1 MYKILTEKNEIL
13 GYVDAPNYVKKIDTG
28 IVPCV
33 PVEGRGI
40 TFKGVVYNLLGWH
53 DFDGADTAYPS
64 MVTDAEMLEIA
75 NGKTTKTVSGMESLL
90 GNEQSRQEAVELR
103 RALQLFVQ
111 STVPVDDESKA
122 MEYASIY
129 PTWEEL
135 LATKQT
141 YPAKTIFSWG
151 VTAGGDK
158 QLWSFISSYTPQEI
172 YTPDQDI
179 SHYKKV
185 GVTEEGYEVW
195 TQPLCAEDA
204 YRIGDIAYHIDGL
217 WIVTQGDA
225 AGLNVWEP
233 GVFGWERYTPED
245 PEGPEEPDPEE
256 PVEPSQYPAWEDMTT
271 GTVLN
276 VGDYFTYQGKT
287 YRVLRALTVT
297 PGWEPPALLND
308 FYEEVTA

>member
-1 MYKILTEKNEIL
+1 MYKIQTDQGTIL
-13 GYVDAPNYVKKIDTG
+13 GYVDTPAWVKLKDSSP
-28 IVPCV
+28 VPCV
-33 PVEGRGI
+33 PVEAS
-40 TFKGVVYNLLGWH
+40 GVSYGGTVYNLLGHH
-53 DFDGADTAYPS
+53 DWPDNPTAFPS
-64 MVTDAEMLEIA
+64 LVTDGEMLQIA
-75 NGKTTKTVSGMESLL
+75 NAKNSQTVNGMESLL
-90 GNEQSRQEAVELR
+90 GHEQTRQEALELR

-151 VTAGGDK
+151 TTEGGDK
-158 QLWSFISSYTPQEI
+158 QLWSFISDYQPQEI
-172 YTPDQDI
+172 YTPDQDN

-185 GVTEEGYEVW
+185 GITEDGYEVW

-217 WIVTQGDA
+217 WKCTQGDG

-233 GVFGWERYTPED
+233 GVFGWERYTPEE
-245 PEGPEEPDPEE
+245 PE
-256 PVEPSQYPAWEDMTT
+256 EPSQYPAWEEMTV
-271 GTVLN
+271 GTALH

-287 YRVLRALTVT
+287 YKVLREMTVT

-308 FYEEVTA
+308 YYEEVAA

>member
-1 MYKILTEKNEIL
+1 MYKILKGGEL
-13 GYVDAPNYVKKIDTG
+13 LAYVETVRYIKRHANGCYTPCEPGEAQG
-28 IVPCV
+28 IALNSVA
-33 PVEGRGI
+33 
-40 TFKGVVYNLLGWH
+40 YNLPGH
-53 DFDGADTAYPS
+53 TEIDGEEAIPVLMTEQEYGGYIGDT
-64 MVTDAEMLEIA
+64 LQ
-75 NGKTTKTVSGMESLL
+75 TTSGMESLL
-90 GNEQSRQEAVELR
+90 GHEQTRQEALELR

-151 VTAGGDK
+151 TTEGGDK
-158 QLWSFISSYTPQEI
+158 QLWSFISDYQPQEI

-185 GVTEEGYEVW
+185 GVTEDGYDIW
-195 TQPLCAEDA
+195 SQPLGATDCWKL
-204 YRIGDIAYHIDGL
+204 GDIVWHKDQL
-217 WIVTQGDA
+217 WIGTQADA
-225 AGLNVWEP
+225 AGNIPWEP
-233 GVFGWERYTPED
+233 GVAGWSPYN
-245 PEGPEEPDPEE
+245 PEEPDPEE
-256 PVEPSQYPAWEDMTT
+256 PVEPSQYPAWEEMTV
-271 GTVLN
+271 GTALH

-287 YRVLRALTVT
+287 YKVLREMTVT

-308 FYEEVTA
+308 YYEEVAA

>member
-1 MYKILTEKNEIL
+1 MYKIQTDQGTIL
-13 GYVDAPNYVKKIDTG
+13 GYVDTPAWVKLQDSSP
-28 IVPCV
+28 VPCV
-33 PVEGRGI
+33 PVEAS
-40 TFKGVVYNLLGWH
+40 GVSYGGTVYNLLGHNDWP
-53 DFDGADTAYPS
+53 DNPTAFPS
-64 MVTDAEMLEIA
+64 LVTDGEMLQIA
-75 NGKTTKTVSGMESLL
+75 NAKNSQTVGGMESLL
-90 GNEQSRQEAVELR
+90 GHEQTRQEALELR

-151 VTAGGDK
+151 ATEGGDK
-158 QLWSFISSYTPQEI
+158 QLWSFISDYQPQKI

-185 GVTEEGYEVW
+185 GITEDGYEVW

-204 YRIGDIAYHIDGL
+204 YHIGDIAYHIDGL
-217 WIVTQGDA
+217 WKCTQGDA

-233 GVFGWERYTPED
+233 GVFGWERYTPGETD
-245 PEGPEEPDPEE
+245 PEEPNPEE
-256 PVEPSQYPAWEDMTT
+256 PVEPSQYPAWEEMTT
-271 GTVLN
+271 GTALH

-287 YRVLRALTVT
+287 YKVLREMTVT

-308 FYEEVTA
+308 FYEEVAA

>member
-1 MYKILTEKNEIL
+1 MYKILSDQNKVL
-13 GYVDAPNYVKKIDTG
+13 GYVDTPSYIKLENGNIT
-28 IVPCV
+28 PCV
-33 PVEGRGI
+33 PVEA
-40 TFKGVVYNLLGWH
+40 TGVSYGGQVYNLLGHKDWP
-53 DFDGADTAYPS
+53 DNPTAYPS
-64 MVTDAEMLEIA
+64 MVTDGEMLAIINA
-75 NGKTTKTVSGMESLL
+75 KNSQTVKGMESLL
-90 GNEQSRQEAVELR
+90 GNEKTRQEALELR

-135 LATKQT
+135 LASKQT

-151 VTAGGDK
+151 TTDGGDK
-158 QLWSFISSYTPQEI
+158 QLWSFISDYQPREI
-172 YTPDQDI
+172 YPPDQDI

-185 GVTEEGYEVW
+185 GITEDGYEVW

-204 YRIGDIAYHIDGL
+204 YHIGDIAYHIDGL

-225 AGLNVWEP
+225 SGLNVWEP
-233 GVFGWERYTPED
+233 GVFGWERYAPED
-245 PEGPEEPDPEE
+245 PQ
-256 PVEPSQYPAWEDMTT
+256 EPSEHPAWEDMET
-271 GTVLN
+271 GTALH

-287 YRVLRALTVT
+287 YKVLRDMTVT

-308 FYEEVTA
+308 FYEEVAA

>member
-1 MYKILTEKNEIL
+1 MYKILSDQNKVL
-13 GYVDAPNYVKKIDTG
+13 GYVDTPSYIKLENGNI
-28 IVPCV
+28 IPCV
-33 PVEGRGI
+33 PVEA
-40 TFKGVVYNLLGWH
+40 TGVSYGGTVYNLLGHKDWP
-53 DFDGADTAYPS
+53 DNPTAYPS
-64 MVTDAEMLEIA
+64 LVTDGEMVQIA
-75 NGKTTKTVSGMESLL
+75 NAKNSQTVNGMESLL
-90 GNEQSRQEAVELR
+90 GHEQTRQEALELR

-135 LATKQT
+135 LAAKQT

-151 VTAGGDK
+151 TTEGGDK
-158 QLWSFISSYTPQEI
+158 QLWSFISDYQPQEI

-185 GVTEEGYEVW
+185 GVTEDGYDVW
-195 TQPLCAEDA
+195 TQPLCAADA

-233 GVFGWERYTPED
+233 GVFGWERYTSE
-245 PEGPEEPDPEE
+245 EPEEPDPEE
-256 PVEPSQYPAWEDMTT
+256 PVEPSQHPAWEDMTT

-276 VGDYFTYQGKT
+276 VGDYFTYQGVV